1 MSRSSRVVIA
11 VAALLLGALYV
22 LPLWR
27 IDLVAPQY
35 PEGLGLRIL
44 VDGIIG
50 RSENDLN
57 SINNLNHYIGMQRI
71 EPDAIPELR
80 YMPWIVAGLIALG
93 LAAAASGRRA
103 LLYAWLAT
111 LVVAAAAGL
120 ADFWR
125 WGYDYGHNLD
135 PEAAIQ
141 VPGMS
146 YQPPLIGPK
155 TLLNFKAESWPD
167 LGGLLAFAVVAA
179 AVAVTVIEFRRARR
193 ERTGAP
199 AEPKLASRSDA
210 RALVA

>member
-1 MSRSSRVVIA
+1 MHRSSRVILA
-11 VAALLLGALYV
+11 VAALLLGALYL

-44 VDGIIG
+44 VDGIVG

-93 LAAAASGRRA
+93 LAAAAIGRRSV
-103 LLYAWLAT
+103 LYAWIIALVTSAT
-111 LVVAAAAGL
+111 AGL
-120 ADFWR
+120 VDFWR

-155 TLLNFKAESWPD
+155 TLLNFRADSWPD
-167 LGGLLAFAVVAA
+167 LGGLVAFAVVAIA
-179 AVAVTVIEFRRARR
+179 LGVAVFEFRARR
-193 ERTGAP
+193 QHMSAP
-199 AEPKLASRSDA
+199 AEPPLANRQS
-210 RALVA
+210 ALVV

>member
-11 VAALLLGALYV
+11 VAAVLLGALYV

-71 EPDAIPELR
+71 EPNAIPELR

-93 LAAAASGRRA
+93 LGAAASGRRA

-179 AVAVTVIEFRRARR
+179 AGGVAVVEFRRARR
-193 ERTGAP
+193 ARTGAP
-199 AEPKLASRSDA
+199 AEPKLASPSDA